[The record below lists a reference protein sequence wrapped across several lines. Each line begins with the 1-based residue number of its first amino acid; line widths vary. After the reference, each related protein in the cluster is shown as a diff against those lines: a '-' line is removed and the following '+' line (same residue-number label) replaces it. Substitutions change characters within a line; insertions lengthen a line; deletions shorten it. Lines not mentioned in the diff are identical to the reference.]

1 MNTIHIDGD
10 NGCTIEIMQ
19 AFKESTGDKLRVR
32 VTNKDNEPV
41 LIKDGNFE
49 EYELRCF
56 GIKGLISIL
65 KKCEKASK
73 GAVK

>member
-1 MNTIHIDGD
+1 MNTIHLDT
-10 NGCTIEIMQ
+10 NNNCTIEIMQ
-19 AFKESTGDKLRVR
+19 AFKSPDNKLKVR

-56 GIKGLISIL
+56 DVKGLISIL
-65 KKCEKASK
+65 KKCNKASK
-73 GAVK
+73 GAV